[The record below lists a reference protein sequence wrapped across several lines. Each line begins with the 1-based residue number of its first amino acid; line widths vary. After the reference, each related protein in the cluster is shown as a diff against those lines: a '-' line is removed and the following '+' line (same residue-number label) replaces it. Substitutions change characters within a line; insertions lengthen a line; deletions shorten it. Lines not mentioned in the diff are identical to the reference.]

1 MHRRY
6 NRAEIEAAFASGQ
19 RCIHHETQS
28 SRVLLFVWEQRRQ
41 GAVTEPFVC
50 LGFARYKSHEDEQTM
65 AIRWQL
71 KRESPAMGLPVMALA
86 L

>member
-6 NRAEIEAAFASGQ
+6 SRAEIEAAFASGQ
-19 RCIHHETQS
+19 RCIHHEAQS
-28 SRVLLFVWEQRRQ
+28 ARVLLFVWEQRRQ

-50 LGFARYKSHEDEQTM
+50 LGFARYSHEGEQTM

-71 KRESPAMGLPVMALA
+71 KREIPAMGLPVMALA